1 MKNDVN
7 GKQVAAGCF
16 VFILIAV
23 VIAVVGESG
32 GFKAFLGIIAIIVLN
47 ITYVRINIINIS
59 LII

>member
-32 GFKAFLGIIAIIVLN
+32 GFKAFLGIIAIIVLFLLGVFL
-47 ITYVRINIINIS
+47 TGAFRD
-59 LII
+59 